1 MSNKQGMGGGQL
13 VRYGQW
19 SK

>member
-19 SK
+19 NK